1 MGHIFTNKL
10 ILVSLM
16 VLTIVVGFYMSFKL
30 LIIWIPFFMAW
41 WISNL
46 LSPVVEKIVK
56 KTKIHISLITFVILL
71 IFIAIVLLII
81 SAIGFVAI
89 NQAKDMMNRFPEITE
104 AIQNG
109 TFKVSTHLDQ
119 FKHLLPTYLT
129 DNINIDIPT
138 LLENIN
144 LSITTILAS
153 IIGIAAF
160 LPNFLIGVI
169 VMFVAAFFMTK
180 DKMKLKEL
188 EMRIWSKKIFKH
200 RLFTIIK
207 DDVIMVLLG
216 YIKAQLIL
224 MTLTF
229 IEISIGL
236 SILKIPN
243 AILIGLGIGIL
254 DALPVFGTGSV
265 FIPWIIV
272 LLFYQNYSLAVGIL
286 VIYLIATLGR
296 QSLEPKIISTQI
308 GIHPL
313 ITLTVI
319 YTGIKLFGIW
329 GIIIAPFT
337 AITIL
342 AIKKSEILKFQ

>member
-1 MGHIFTNKL
+1 MGHIFVNK
-10 ILVSLM
+10 ILLVLLM
-16 VLTIVVGFYMSFKL
+16 TFSIIGSFYISFKL
-30 LIIWIPFFMAW
+30 LIIWIPFLMAW

-56 KTKIHISLITFVILL
+56 KFKIHISLVTFFILIL
-71 IFIAIVLLII
+71 FIAILLLLI
-81 SAIGFVAI
+81 SALGYVAI
-89 NQAKDMMNRFPEITE
+89 NEAKDLMAKFPEITE
-104 AIQNG
+104 AIQDG
-109 TFKVSTHLDQ
+109 SFKVTTHLDQ
-119 FKHLLPTYLT
+119 FKDLLPKFLT
-129 DNINIDIPT
+129 DNVNIDIPK

-188 EMRIWSKKIFKH
+188 EMEIWSKKIFKH
-200 RLFTIIK
+200 PLVQIIK
-207 DDVIMVLLG
+207 NDVLMVLLG

-236 SILKIPN
+236 TILKIPN
-243 AILIGLGIGIL
+243 AILIGLGIGFL

-272 LLFYQNYSLAVGIL
+272 LLFYQNYGLAIGIL
-286 VIYLIATLGR
+286 VVYLIATLGR

-313 ITLTVI
+313 ITLTII

-329 GIIIAPFT
+329 GIIIAPLT
-337 AITIL
+337 AITFL